1 MVCHRLWQRER
12 VHIKR
17 DSDEVYGFK
26 RYNVYSE
33 REVAVR
39 VSGIMMEFM
48 AINVI
53 REREGL
59 KGQ

>member
-1 MVCHRLWQRER
+1 MVCHKLRQRER
-12 VHIKR
+12 VRIKR
-17 DSDEVYGFK
+17 DLDGVYGFK

-39 VSGIMMEFM
+39 GSGIMIKFM

-53 REREGL
+53 RERERL